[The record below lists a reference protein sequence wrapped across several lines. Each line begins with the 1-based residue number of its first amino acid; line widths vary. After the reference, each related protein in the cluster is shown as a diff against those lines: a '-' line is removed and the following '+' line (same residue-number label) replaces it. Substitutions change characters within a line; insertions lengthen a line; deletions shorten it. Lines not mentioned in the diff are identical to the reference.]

1 MLISSI
7 VYSILTSSVCGLKP
21 QTEDVNIEYTIDD
34 ISETNSE
41 TSYETISSED
51 LKEEL
56 LLQEEAIEQ
65 MNEEI
70 ALVEENNT
78 IYTISGE
85 KRALIIGINYNED
98 QMKEDDLQG
107 CVNDMNNLKEF
118 LHEKCYF
125 MEEDI
130 TTLKNSEATR
140 ENIEEELLNLV
151 IFSYKNPGSEIWL
164 SYSGHGS
171 NVNSFREKDFK
182 SEVICPS
189 DYATR
194 GVITDRWLQDNFVE
208 GLEKTTKVFVL
219 MDCCN
224 SGSNLN
230 LPYCYKGG
238 DIIENDSSYTIDEL
252 ENLCNIVKIS
262 GCEDDQTSA
271 DYYER
276 RENEFQGAL
285 TNGFIHF
292 QDDKEKN
299 IIQIYNNVLAYLTF
313 RGFTQRPVLTF
324 SNTYMLNNKLYL

>member
-1 MLISSI
+1 MGSFFSTLLSI
-7 VYSILTSSVCGLKP
+7 CGINP
-21 QTEDVNIEYTIDD
+21 QKEEENIEYTIED
-34 ISETNSE
+34 TNSD
-41 TSYETISSED
+41 TSNETISSED

-56 LLQEEAIEQ
+56 LLQEIAIEE

-70 ALVEENNT
+70 ALVEEKNT
-78 IYTISGE
+78 IYTVSGE

-107 CVNDMNNLKEF
+107 CVNDMNNIKEV
-118 LHEKCYF
+118 LQKRCYF

-130 TTLKNSEATR
+130 TTLKNSEATW
-140 ENIEEELLNLV
+140 ENIEDEILNLV
-151 IFSYKNPGSEIWL
+151 IFSHKNPGSEIWL

-171 NVNSFREKDFK
+171 NVTSFREEDLK

-189 DYATR
+189 DYATS
-194 GVITDRWLQDNFVE
+194 GVITDRWLQENFVE
-208 GLEKTTKVFVL
+208 GLEKTSKVFVL

-230 LPYCYKGG
+230 LPYRYKGG
-238 DIIENDSSYTIDEL
+238 DIIENDTSYTLDDL

-276 RENEFQGAL
+276 KENEFQGAL

-292 QDDKEKN
+292 HDDKDKS
-299 IIQIYNNVLAYLTF
+299 ILHFYNNILAYLTF

-324 SNTYMLNNKLYL
+324 SNTNMLKSKLYL

>member
-1 MLISSI
+1 MGSFFSTLLSI
-7 VYSILTSSVCGLKP
+7 CGITP
-21 QTEDVNIEYTIDD
+21 QKEEENIEYTIED
-34 ISETNSE
+34 TNSD
-41 TSYETISSED
+41 TSNETISSED

-56 LLQEEAIEQ
+56 LLQEVAIEE

-70 ALVEENNT
+70 ALVEKNT
-78 IYTISGE
+78 IYTVSGE

-107 CVNDMNNLKEF
+107 CVNDMNNIKEV
-118 LHEKCYF
+118 LQKRCYF

-130 TTLKNSEATR
+130 TTLKNSEATW
-140 ENIEEELLNLV
+140 ENIEDEILNLV
-151 IFSYKNPGSEIWL
+151 IFSHKNPGSEIWL

-171 NVNSFREKDFK
+171 NVTSSREEDLK

-189 DYATR
+189 DYATS
-194 GVITDRWLQDNFVE
+194 GVITDRWLQENFVE
-208 GLEKTTKVFVL
+208 GLEKTSKVFVL

-230 LPYCYKGG
+230 LPYRYKGG
-238 DIIENDSSYTIDEL
+238 DIIENDTSYTIDDL

-276 RENEFQGAL
+276 KENEFQGAL

-292 QDDKEKN
+292 HDDKDKS
-299 IIQIYNNVLAYLTF
+299 ILHFYNNILAYLTF

-324 SNTYMLNNKLYL
+324 SNTNMLKSKLYL

>member
-1 MLISSI
+1 MGMIISTLLSI
-7 VYSILTSSVCGLKP
+7 CGLKP
-21 QTEDVNIEYTIDD
+21 QKDEENIEYTIED
-34 ISETNSE
+34 TNSD
-41 TSYETISSED
+41 TSNETISSED

-56 LLQEEAIEQ
+56 LLQEIAIEE

-70 ALVEENNT
+70 ALVEEKNT
-78 IYTISGE
+78 IYTVSGE

-107 CVNDMNNLKEF
+107 CVNDMNNIKEV
-118 LHEKCYF
+118 LQKRCYF

-130 TTLKNSEATR
+130 TTLKNSEATW
-140 ENIEEELLNLV
+140 ENIEDEILNLV
-151 IFSYKNPGSEIWL
+151 IFSHKNPGSEIWL

-171 NVNSFREKDFK
+171 NVTSFREEDLK

-194 GVITDRWLQDNFVE
+194 GVITDRWLQENFVE
-208 GLEKTTKVFVL
+208 GLEKTSKVFVL

-230 LPYCYKGG
+230 LPYRYKGG
-238 DIIENDSSYTIDEL
+238 DIIENDTSYTIDDL

-276 RENEFQGAL
+276 KENEFQGAL

-292 QDDKEKN
+292 HDDKDKS
-299 IIQIYNNVLAYLTF
+299 ILHFYNNILAYLTF

-324 SNTYMLNNKLYL
+324 SNTNMLKSKLYL

>member
-1 MLISSI
+1 MGSFFSTLLSI
-7 VYSILTSSVCGLKP
+7 CGITP
-21 QTEDVNIEYTIDD
+21 QKEEENIEYTIED
-34 ISETNSE
+34 TNSD
-41 TSYETISSED
+41 TSNETISSED

-56 LLQEEAIEQ
+56 LLQEIAIEE

-70 ALVEENNT
+70 ALVEEKNT
-78 IYTISGE
+78 IYTVSGE

-98 QMKEDDLQG
+98 QIKEDDLQG
-107 CVNDMNNLKEF
+107 CVNDMNNIKEV
-118 LHEKCYF
+118 LQKRCYF

-130 TTLKNSEATR
+130 TTLKNSEATW
-140 ENIEEELLNLV
+140 ENIEDEILNLV
-151 IFSYKNPGSEIWL
+151 IFSHKNPGSEIWL

-171 NVNSFREKDFK
+171 NVTSFREEDLK

-194 GVITDRWLQDNFVE
+194 GVITDRWLQENFVE
-208 GLEKTTKVFVL
+208 GLEKTSKVFVL

-230 LPYCYKGG
+230 LPYRYKGR
-238 DIIENDSSYTIDEL
+238 DIIENDTSYTIDDL

-276 RENEFQGAL
+276 KENEFQGAL

-292 QDDKEKN
+292 HDDKDKS
-299 IIQIYNNVLAYLTF
+299 ILHFYNNILAYLTF

-324 SNTYMLNNKLYL
+324 SNTNMLKSKLYL

>member
-1 MLISSI
+1 MGSFFSTLLSI
-7 VYSILTSSVCGLKP
+7 CGITP
-21 QTEDVNIEYTIDD
+21 QKEEENIEYTIED
-34 ISETNSE
+34 TNSD
-41 TSYETISSED
+41 TSNETISSED

-56 LLQEEAIEQ
+56 LLQEIAIEE

-70 ALVEENNT
+70 ALVEEKNT
-78 IYTISGE
+78 IYTVSGE

-98 QMKEDDLQG
+98 QIKEDDLQG
-107 CVNDMNNLKEF
+107 CVNDMNNIKEV
-118 LHEKCYF
+118 LQKRCYF

-130 TTLKNSEATR
+130 TTLKNSEATW
-140 ENIEEELLNLV
+140 ENIEDEILNLV
-151 IFSYKNPGSEIWL
+151 IFSHKNPGSEIWL

-171 NVNSFREKDFK
+171 NVTSFREEDLK

-194 GVITDRWLQDNFVE
+194 GVITDRWLQENFVE
-208 GLEKTTKVFVL
+208 GLEKTSKVFVL

-230 LPYCYKGG
+230 LPYRYKGG
-238 DIIENDSSYTIDEL
+238 DIIENDTSYTIDDL

-276 RENEFQGAL
+276 KENEFQGAL

-292 QDDKEKN
+292 HDDKDKS
-299 IIQIYNNVLAYLTF
+299 ILHFYNNILAYLTF

-324 SNTYMLNNKLYL
+324 SNTNMLKSKLYL